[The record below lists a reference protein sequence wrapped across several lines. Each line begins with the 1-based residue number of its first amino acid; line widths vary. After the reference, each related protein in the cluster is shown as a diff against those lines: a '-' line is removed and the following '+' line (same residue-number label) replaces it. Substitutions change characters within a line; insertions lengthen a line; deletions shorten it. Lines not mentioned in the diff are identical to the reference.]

1 MRCLAR
7 ARNPKRDESKQM
19 WLDSKG
25 DKPLVDIAKEL
36 DCSPSQIRK
45 WKSLDK
51 WDVELKG
58 SAPIEKER
66 YQSMKGNSNAG
77 GNKGNSRAS
86 PPKGNQN
93 AVTHG
98 LFAKYLPEETQEI
111 MNELSLSEPA
121 DIIWNNI
128 MIQYTAIIRSQKIM
142 FVNDQHDLSKE
153 TSGYSSGEG
162 YSENYA
168 VQYAW
173 DKQAN
178 FLAAQSRAM
187 ATLSNLIRQFILI
200 ADEADERRLKLDSM
214 RLSVDK
220 TQAEIRRLSIQNGDV
235 GPEEMPD
242 DGFMD
247 AIKNIANDDEVWNDD
262 NIET

>member
-1 MRCLAR
+1 MTNWKQIRNEFENEDMSLKALAE
-7 ARNPKRDESKQM
+7 KYK
-19 WLDSKG
+19 L
-25 DKPLVDIAKEL
+25 
-36 DCSPSQIRK
+36 SPSTVRSRK
-45 WKSLDK
+45 NREGWQRNENNNVATRRNATDNR
-51 WDVELKG
+51 G
-58 SAPIEKER
+58 G
-66 YQSMKGNSNAG
+66 QKGNSNAIGNRG
-77 GNKGNSRAS
+77 GA

-93 AVTHG
+93 ATTHG

-111 MNELSLSEPA
+111 MDQLSLSEPA

-142 FVNDQHDLSKE
+142 FVNDRDDLSKE

-162 YSENYA
+162 YSESYA

-178 FLAAQSRAM
+178 FLQAQSRAM
-187 ATLSNLIRQFILI
+187 ATLSNLIKQFVSI

-247 AIKNIANDDEVWNDD
+247 AIKAIATDGEVWNDD

>member
-1 MRCLAR
+1 MT
-7 ARNPKRDESKQM
+7 NWK
-19 WLDSKG
+19 
-25 DKPLVDIAKEL
+25 
-36 DCSPSQIRK
+36 QIREEFESEDITLK
-45 WKSLDK
+45 ALAEKYNIKTSTMRSRKNREDWQRN
-51 WDVELKG
+51 VEQNVATRRNATGKKG
-58 SAPIEKER
+58 GQLNNKNSV
-66 YQSMKGNSNAG
+66 GNQG
-77 GNKGNSRAS
+77 GPPTGNK
-86 PPKGNQN
+86 N

-98 LFAKYLPEETQEI
+98 LFAKYLPEEAQEI
-111 MNELSLSEPA
+111 MNELIQSEPS

-128 MIQYTAIIRSQKIM
+128 MIQYTAIIRAQKIM
-142 FVNDQHDLSKE
+142 FVNNQNDLSKE
-153 TSGYSSGEG
+153 TSGYSDGVS
-162 YSENYA
+162 YSESYA

-200 ADEADERRLKLDSM
+200 SDEADERRLKLDSM

-247 AIKNIANDDEVWNDD
+247 AIKNIANDEEVWNDD

>member
-1 MRCLAR
+1 MT
-7 ARNPKRDESKQM
+7 NWKQIRDEFENEDMSLKA
-19 WLDSKG
+19 LAEKY
-25 DKPLVDIAKEL
+25 KL
-36 DCSPSQIRK
+36 SPSTVRSRK
-45 WKSLDK
+45 NREGWQRNENNNVATRRNATDNR
-51 WDVELKG
+51 G
-58 SAPIEKER
+58 G
-66 YQSMKGNSNAG
+66 QKGNSNAIGNRG
-77 GNKGNSRAS
+77 GA
-86 PPKGNQN
+86 PPKRNKN

-98 LFAKYLPEETQEI
+98 MFAKYLPQETQEI
-111 MNELSLSEPA
+111 MDQLSLSEPA

-128 MIQYTAIIRSQKIM
+128 MIQYTAIIRAQKIM

-153 TSGYSSGEG
+153 KSGFSSGEG
-162 YSENYA
+162 YSESYA

-178 FLAAQSRAM
+178 FLQAQSRAM
-187 ATLSNLIRQFILI
+187 ATLSNLIRQFVSI
-200 ADEADERRLKLDSM
+200 ADESDERRLKLDSM

-247 AIKNIANDDEVWNDD
+247 AIKSIANDEEVWNDD